1 MTKAAESARSPDA
14 LVPAE
19 ATLVS
24 EPLERSKA
32 IERLELFE
40 RIPKCLT
47 AFYGDDSAGS
57 CLKDKRRN
65 YDG

>member
-19 ATLVS
+19 GTLVS
-24 EPLERSKA
+24 GPLERSKA

-40 RIPKCLT
+40 RIPKYLT
-47 AFYGDDSAGS
+47 GFDGDDSAGS
-57 CLKDKRRN
+57 HLKDKRRN